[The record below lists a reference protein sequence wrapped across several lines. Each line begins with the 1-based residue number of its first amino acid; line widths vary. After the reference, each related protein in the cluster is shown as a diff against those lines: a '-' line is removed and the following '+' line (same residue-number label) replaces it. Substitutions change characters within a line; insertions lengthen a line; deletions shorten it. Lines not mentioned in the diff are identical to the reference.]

1 MSTTYTFELTDSS
14 GKEKLT
20 INLTKNLVV
29 RSEWSVIDGN
39 AGHNCLIVDNGV
51 VDDKTVNRL
60 ICRSGLEPN
69 IPIIILK
76 HADWNAAVAKVSG
89 TRNAM
94 AVNRAAQANG
104 SGSSSRKRNSVNHL
118 RGCHSL

>member
-76 HADWNAAVAKVSG
+76 HADWNAAVGQGQWDAECDG
-89 TRNAM
+89 CEP
-94 AVNRAAQANG
+94 G
-104 SGSSSRKRNSVNHL
+104 CSSQWKWKL
-118 RGCHSL
+118 IKKA

>member
-69 IPIIILK
+69 IPI
-76 HADWNAAVAKVSG
+76 NYS
-89 TRNAM
+89 
-94 AVNRAAQANG
+94 QARRLECC
-104 SGSSSRKRNSVNHL
+104 SRPRSVG
-118 RGCHSL
+118 RGMRWL